1 MICRIEKTQYGVIL
15 SLLLFYSSYVPVSIL
30 LAEEFDID
38 EIKMFDKK
46 RFQTF
51 YSITLAMISDDISR
65 KMDDLNETVSRKS
78 KSYIMP

>member
-1 MICRIEKTQYGVIL
+1 
-15 SLLLFYSSYVPVSIL
+15 
-30 LAEEFDID
+30 
-38 EIKMFDKK
+38 MFDKK